1 MTFGL
6 DPYCGN
12 APAPQLLMSDWNTDP
27 YLLLAIGIFAAS
39 TWLRRVARQECPA
52 VVLRHRSFHCR
63 FRFPAL
69 RPRGQTTIDPR
80 AGNSFALSKF

>member
-1 MTFGL
+1 MTFRL

-39 TWLRRVARQECPA
+39 TWLPARRATRVSGSGFAPSLFSLSLSFPRSAR
-52 VVLRHRSFHCR
+52 
-63 FRFPAL
+63 
-69 RPRGQTTIDPR
+69 
-80 AGNSFALSKF
+80 